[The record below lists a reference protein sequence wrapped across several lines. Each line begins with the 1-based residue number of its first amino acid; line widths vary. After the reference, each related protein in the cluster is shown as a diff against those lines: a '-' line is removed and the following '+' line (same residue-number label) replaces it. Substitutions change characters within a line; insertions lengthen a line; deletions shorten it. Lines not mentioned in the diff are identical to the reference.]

1 MSTSLIFRLVAF
13 SVDLDQARAYQV
25 AVRPDLADEY
35 RFQSTGGR
43 VYLLAGET
51 GDNRTF
57 DFNDRLAKD
66 WQIAGIGDQPTLI
79 AEACRTAIDC
89 EGGMLRFAN
98 SNWTSP
104 ENYIA
109 AIRKALKEAVPIE
122 GVRLDADQLL
132 DLLIRPEAI
141 EGPASDDA
149 GDWRWRHWAEGSK
162 RACERNGYLRH
173 LVDTGEVQPRVARQR
188 RPLFAP
194 IETSEPEVLPHYRAQ
209 LRLDGSGQASAV
221 LAALSDIP
229 ELVWDRVRLH
239 QENTWAWDQVLE
251 RAHRRRRVA

>member
-1 MSTSLIFRLVAF
+1 MSVSLIFRLVAL
-13 SVDLDQARAYQV
+13 SVELDQARAYQV
-25 AVRPDLADEY
+25 AVRPELADEY

-57 DFNDRLAKD
+57 DFNDRLAKG
-66 WQIAGIGDQPTLI
+66 WQIAGIGDQRTLI
-79 AEACRTAIDC
+79 AEGCRTAIDC

-109 AIRKALKEAVPIE
+109 AIRKALKEAIPIE
-122 GVRLDADQLL
+122 DVRLDADEVL

-141 EGPASDDA
+141 EGPVSDDS
-149 GDWRWRHWAEGSK
+149 GDWRHWAEGSK
-162 RACERNGYLRH
+162 RAYERNGYLRH
-173 LVDTGEVQPRVARQR
+173 LVDSGEVEPKVVRQR

-194 IETSEPEVLPHYRAQ
+194 IEAPEPEVLPHYRAQ

-221 LAALSDIP
+221 LAALSEIP
-229 ELVWDRVRLH
+229 DLVWDRVRLH
-239 QENTWAWDQVLE
+239 QENNWAWDRVLE
-251 RAHRRRRVA
+251 AAHRRRRAT